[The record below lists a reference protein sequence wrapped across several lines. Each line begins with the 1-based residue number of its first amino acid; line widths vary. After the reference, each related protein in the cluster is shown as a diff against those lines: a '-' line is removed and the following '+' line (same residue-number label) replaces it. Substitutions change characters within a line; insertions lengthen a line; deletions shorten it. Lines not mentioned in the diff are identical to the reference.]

1 MLLLDTD
8 YKRAFMVIEV
18 ELAFMYDFFFTKNA
32 ALYYGVSV
40 ATFWSLASAICI
52 SITTYAA
59 ATRAFTIRCDQA
71 ESVVMSAKTDAVI
84 TILLLSCA
92 ALVELLQP
100 LIYWTT
106 IWGRVSFACQYIR
119 RERRIRRIIS
129 CYLIMT
135 VKDLLTKIGMY
146 STSNKHYWQHKLGQY
161 SFIDSVSYDPN
172 ADINIWK
179 LIVSL
184 LRSTFGTPQNL
195 ICCADICI
203 LVSKKPNKPVELS
216 YDVKEAIAC
225 CLKQTRGKLT
235 NGRGSLE
242 SNGAEELLWA
252 CCERSI
258 RVEYTRMFDVYDR
271 LSARRSVRSEYTMSI
286 ILTWHIAT
294 CYIEMATVEPTTQ
307 QNEGVEWKLHR
318 DVATQLS
325 KYCAYLLVSAPKLLP
340 GHVTD
345 SKLVFDAAAREA
357 YMLLYRAKNKCE
369 AIKSMVIPRETHQR
383 PHTFFQKSVLLG
395 RQLEEMPEGIRWKV
409 LADFWVEMLLYA
421 APSENVKEH
430 IEQLAKGGEFV
441 THLWALLSHAGIL
454 ERDVDEPNLSNV

>member
-1 MLLLDTD
+1 
-8 YKRAFMVIEV
+8 
-18 ELAFMYDFFFTKNA
+18 
-32 ALYYGVSV
+32 
-40 ATFWSLASAICI
+40 
-52 SITTYAA
+52 
-59 ATRAFTIRCDQA
+59 
-71 ESVVMSAKTDAVI
+71 
-84 TILLLSCA
+84 
-92 ALVELLQP
+92 
-100 LIYWTT
+100 
-106 IWGRVSFACQYIR
+106 
-119 RERRIRRIIS
+119 
-129 CYLIMT
+129 MT

-161 SFIDSVSYDPN
+161 SFIESVSYDPN
-172 ADINIWK
+172 ADTNIWN
-179 LIVSL
+179 LIMGL
-184 LRSTFGTPQNL
+184 LRMAFGTPQNL
-195 ICCADICI
+195 TCCADICI

-235 NGRGSLE
+235 NGRGSLK
-242 SNGAEELLWA
+242 SNGAEKLLWA

-258 RVEYTRMFDVYDR
+258 RVEYTRMYQVYDR
-271 LSARRSVRSEYTMSI
+271 LSAHRSVRSEYTMPI
-286 ILTWHIAT
+286 ISTWHIAT
-294 CYIEMATVEPTTQ
+294 CYVEMATVEPTT

-395 RQLEEMPEGIRWKV
+395 RQLEEMPEGIRWMKWGKS
-409 LADFWVEMLLYA
+409 FTQ
-421 APSENVKEH
+421 SIN
-430 IEQLAKGGEFV
+430 
-441 THLWALLSHAGIL
+441 
-454 ERDVDEPNLSNV
+454 